1 MYNEI
6 KNVCVKLTSLL
17 HSYNFPGDNKSIR
30 NYFLKLYIFAY
41 MSKAFLNGK
50 LPNFVAN
57 LQVRINYTKLLSNWK
72 APSKFAN
79 L

>member
-1 MYNEI
+1 
-6 KNVCVKLTSLL
+6 
-17 HSYNFPGDNKSIR
+17 
-30 NYFLKLYIFAY
+30 
-41 MSKAFLNGK
+41 MSKAFLDGK